1 MKKLYSLLTLAFL
14 LLTVSGC
21 EDDYRSMVLF
31 SGTEPI
37 YQIGTCDNLVSSVLF
52 FLSEK
57 KEIVLGIDG
66 GDGAYNLVNDHESV
80 ARVTFTEDMNGY
92 QRIRIQPLAVGE
104 AVVRVTDGSGTG
116 TQLRITVKARR
127 EFKMKKMAFEYGIS
141 ADAPSELLNEVIKA
155 LDGRPW
161 LENGGYYLLVPDVD
175 NSSFA
180 IGEGLLEI
188 YPTGKEKTP
197 LTGRY
202 ETVVA
207 DDEEGKTNT
216 MWQFTCN
223 GETRIYTRTFSGG
236 GGAEAKCILLE
247 NVTPFCPEGL
257 LPEGVMA
264 VYREKFLLSE

>member
-14 LLTVSGC
+14 LLTASGC

-31 SGTEPI
+31 EGTEPI

-104 AVVRVTDGSGTG
+104 ALVRVTDGSGTG
-116 TQLRITVKARR
+116 TQLRITVKPRR

-141 ADAPSELLNEVIKA
+141 ADAPSELLNEVIRA

-188 YPTGKEKTP
+188 YPTGEEKTP

-202 ETVVA
+202 ETIMA
-207 DDEEGKTNT
+207 EDEEGKMNT

-236 GGAEAKCILLE
+236 YGAEVKCILVE
-247 NVTPFCPEGL
+247 NITPFCSEGL